1 MAFSESDDVVLL
13 LVTFFV
19 YAWCVNDD
27 LQVVSEQR
35 DVIMQTS
42 HHGGAIVGARDPVRL
57 DAFVSAMTEHGF
69 PPLPERNA

>member
-42 HHGGAIVGARDPVRL
+42 HHGGEIV
-57 DAFVSAMTEHGF
+57 SQ
-69 PPLPERNA
+69 PEKNA